1 MKQPCIFFGKVSRFP
16 HEFTTPPSGSNSIT
30 GGAGLAIFASLG
42 HISPRL
48 RTKMWSA
55 ASAHT
60 PPSSPK
66 THLLASGLGQ
76 NGSTLKVGPTTGT
89 FPVWPLISFG
99 KKLHTASE
107 RLNIAIMAVLHARIF
122 WFITP
127 PHSQL
132 VSSQLWRQH

>member
-42 HISPRL
+42 HKSPRL

-55 ASAHT
+55 ASVHT

-66 THLLASGLGQ
+66 THLLGRGFGQ
-76 NGSTLKVGPTTGT
+76 NGSTLKFGATAEA

-99 KKLHTASE
+99 KTLQTASE
-107 RLNIAIMAVLHARIF
+107 RLSMAI
-122 WFITP
+122 
-127 PHSQL
+127 
-132 VSSQLWRQH
+132 